1 MNTQMERIQVKK
13 GLYLTGIA
21 SLVIISIFI
30 YQSVTGMEIDT
41 GEILSVSIALS
52 AFIKQVIDYRKLSLT

>member
-1 MNTQMERIQVKK
+1 MNTQVERIQVKK

-21 SLVIISIFI
+21 SLVILSIFI

>member
-1 MNTQMERIQVKK
+1 MDTQNDLVQVKK

-21 SLVIISIFI
+21 SLVIIPIFV

-52 AFIKQVIDYRKLSLT
+52 AFLKQVRDYRKLSLT